1 MVFTQNM
8 RYADLLWMNKILH
21 RMKTKQV
28 SKPRS
33 RMFFYASLH
42 ENSLIVAELNRKMR
56 KKQQLALQ
64 QLANLVTGKWNKI
77 YALDLS
83 GALCRLKPF
92 VTLSEAGRKW
102 GSLELFK
109 LGRSSSNAQSLF
121 ITKLADIADVSQWKK
136 LSPDEVSGL
145 LDDVLS
151 KGGAAMLQA
160 VAHTIEVGQGIR
172 ETLAI

>member
-1 MVFTQNM
+1 
-8 RYADLLWMNKILH
+8 
-21 RMKTKQV
+21 
-28 SKPRS
+28 
-33 RMFFYASLH
+33 MFFYASLH

-56 KKQQLALQ
+56 KKQQVALQ
-64 QLANLVTGKWNKI
+64 QLANLVMGKWNKI

-83 GALCRLKPF
+83 GALFRLKPF

-102 GSLELFK
+102 GSQFE
-109 LGRSSSNAQSLF
+109 SSSNTQSLF

-145 LDDVLS
+145 
-151 KGGAAMLQA
+151 
-160 VAHTIEVGQGIR
+160 TIEVGQGIR